1 MKTRTCWIAAAAL
14 LAGCATA
21 QTVVEADPMIA
32 GKAYAD
38 RPVSLGRVKM
48 MVDLHAQALGGE
60 GDDGEPAAGEQI
72 DITLGFLAA
81 GEPASVVARSGA
93 LKSKQDGA
101 VGELVAR
108 FQAGGTALGCVPTA
122 GADLALDYWFNGM
135 ATAQWK
141 CVTLR
146 FRVPGRQPTDPLEL
160 TFEPVNVGGELVRM
174 LPVTFAFRTVEIQT
188 D

>member
-1 MKTRTCWIAAAAL
+1 MNNWTCWIAAAAL
-14 LAGCATA
+14 LTGCATA
-21 QTVVEADPMIA
+21 QTVVEADPVIA

-48 MVDLHAQALGGE
+48 IVDMHAQMIEGE
-60 GDDGEPAAGEQI
+60 GEAPAPGEQI
-72 DITLGFLAA
+72 DITLGFLAS
-81 GEPASVVARSGA
+81 GEPASVVARTGA
-93 LKSKQDGA
+93 LKSKRDGA
-101 VGELVAR
+101 TGELVAR
-108 FQAGGTALGCVPTA
+108 FQAGGTALGCVPST

-135 ATAQWK
+135 TAGQWK

-174 LPVTFAFRTVEIQT
+174 LPVTFAFRTVELET